1 VSALRIRFQVSH
13 WLSDDIGLW
22 LLVDDEALRFL
33 QSVERFLLDAVHE
46 VVACGDVVDQADDLA
61 GGPDLGSVVSGM

>member
-1 VSALRIRFQVSH
+1 LLALRIRFQVSH
-13 WLSDDIGLW
+13 GLSNDIGLW